1 MEGIQ
6 LLGRYKLKDYK
17 SLNVVISL
25 HHSDIVVHMEWIDCL
40 APKHDNVWHF
50 VSVILI
56 EITTLLKQHQQQ
68 QKENP

>member
-40 APKHDNVWHF
+40 ALKHDNVWHF